1 VKSATVGDIAR
12 HLDATLRVDEI
23 PDFAGA
29 LNGIQ
34 VETEAPITRVAAA
47 VDARERTIRDA
58 VDAGANL
65 LIVHH
70 GLFWSGTQPLRGA
83 FLRRVRLL
91 LENAVAVYSVH
102 LPLDMHPELGNNALL
117 ARELGLDPSDG
128 FARYK
133 TVDIGV
139 AGTCAIRTAELVSR
153 AARFASAHG
162 HEVRTAGTVDGKVT
176 QRWAICTGAGAGQET
191 LREAITSRIDT
202 LIVGEGPHWTAIE
215 AEEAGITI
223 IYAGHYATET
233 LGVRALAAHVGDM
246 FGLPWVFLD
255 APTGL

>member
-1 VKSATVGDIAR
+1 MTGRTLAEIGR
-12 HLDATLRVDEI
+12 YLDDLLRVNEI

-34 VETEAPITRVAAA
+34 VDTESPIVRLAAA
-47 VDARERTIRDA
+47 VDARERTIRA
-58 VDAGANL
+58 AADAGANL
-65 LIVHH
+65 LLVHH
-70 GLFWSGTQPLRGA
+70 GLFWGGVQPLRGA

-91 LENAVAVYSVH
+91 LDHQIGVYSSH
-102 LPLDMHPELGNNALL
+102 LPLDMHAELGNNALL
-117 ARELGLDPSDG
+117 AREMGLVPTTG

-139 AGTCAIRTAELVSR
+139 AGTSDVPTAELVAR
-153 AARFASAHG
+153 ATQFARAHG
-162 HEVRTAGTVDGKVT
+162 HEVRTAGPVDEKVT
-176 QRWAICTGAGAGQET
+176 RRWAICTGAGAGQDT
-191 LREAITSRIDT
+191 LREAADAGRDT

-233 LGVRALAAHVGDM
+233 LGVRALATHVASVFD
-246 FGLPWVFLD
+246 LPWLFAD